1 MAHDLHPIPGGPR
14 GASDPGGDASGSK
27 MEPKLAETSPD
38 QTRKRRTE
46 KHNQESVPVAIPAL
60 GRLGPARLQM
70 VTQRGAS
77 GMQSGGARRSEKKEV
92 RPKSLRLV
100 REPSWPDGPTKVKK
114 NHLVFLLFGGKV
126 ASRVGHLILY
136 RFGLRL
142 GPCLV
147 TCDFQSQK
155 NIAFP

>member
-1 MAHDLHPIPGGPR
+1 MCTYIYGCVFFLVAHDLGPIPGGPL
-14 GASDPGGDASGSK
+14 GASDPGVDASGSK

-38 QTRKRRTE
+38 QTRTRRTE

-100 REPSWPDGPTKVKK
+100 REPSWQDGPAKVKK
-114 NHLVFLLFGGKV
+114 TVWFSYFLEK
-126 ASRVGHLILY
+126 R
-136 RFGLRL
+136 LRL
-142 GPCLV
+142 
-147 TCDFQSQK
+147 
-155 NIAFP
+155 A